1 MKDSLEDPAY
11 VARIKAAWPALPTSM
26 SVVEYCGT
34 GDPFSGGDGDADD
47 RGLGRDGR
55 ILPRSSSELRAE
67 FKTIE
72 EAHAAAKLITNRRPN
87 STLGVTPTWRR
98 DSN

>member
-34 GDPFSGGDGDADD
+34 GDPFFGGDADD

-55 ILPRSSSELRAE
+55 ILPRSSSEPRAE

-72 EAHAAAKLITNRRPN
+72 EANAAAKLIINRRPN